1 LKAEATIQICSRC
14 HAVLRGEGL
23 NPNPDPIAFR
33 TDWEAAAVRRRRQ
46 YAGITEAALYAWLTT
61 MHPTMPNNVLGKE
74 DLRNVVAYILG
85 LKRDQP

>member
-1 LKAEATIQICSRC
+1 M
-14 HAVLRGEGL
+14 
-23 NPNPDPIAFR
+23 NPNPDPIAIR

-46 YAGITEAALYAWLTT
+46 YAGIKGAALYAWLTT
-61 MHPTMPNNVLGKE
+61 LNNVLGKE